1 MPLQFIFSYFFLNE
15 RKRGEGGVFWFILL
29 ENDKYLWHECPAC
42 IAMAK
47 SGVKTFSSYGFLMSK
62 FVNSRI
68 GIRSN
73 DSIFKMTYKWM
84 KDYNPMLISIYKK
97 KSGKIA
103 KYGRNSLVREGKSGI
118 WKLNQN
124 SSESGPI

>member
-1 MPLQFIFSYFFLNE
+1 
-15 RKRGEGGVFWFILL
+15 
-29 ENDKYLWHECPAC
+29 
-42 IAMAK
+42 
-47 SGVKTFSSYGFLMSK
+47 
-62 FVNSRI
+62 
-68 GIRSN
+68 
-73 DSIFKMTYKWM
+73 M